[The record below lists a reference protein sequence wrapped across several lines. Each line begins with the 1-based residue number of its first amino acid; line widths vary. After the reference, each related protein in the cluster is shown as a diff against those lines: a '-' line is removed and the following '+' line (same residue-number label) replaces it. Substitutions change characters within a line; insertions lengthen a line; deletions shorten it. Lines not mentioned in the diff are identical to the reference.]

1 MESEFGRNSEN
12 IKSKVSILDTL
23 STVLNLGGGA
33 LGPLVAEYG
42 LQGGVANKL
51 RRKLNSIEKF
61 YKDLKGEL
69 DQTSTNIGETKTKL
83 KKEITT
89 IGELKVQTA
98 ASKTYADLEDV
109 PELRSAVIVEAERLI
124 SQCNKNRQIH
134 NGFAGRKYIPKH
146 WSLAKQKKYFD

>member
-61 YKDLKGEL
+61 YKDLKGVL

-89 IGELKVQTA
+89 IGELKVI
-98 ASKTYADLEDV
+98 KNIC
-109 PELRSAVIVEAERLI
+109 RSSRC
-124 SQCNKNRQIH
+124 STTT
-134 NGFAGRKYIPKH
+134 
-146 WSLAKQKKYFD
+146 